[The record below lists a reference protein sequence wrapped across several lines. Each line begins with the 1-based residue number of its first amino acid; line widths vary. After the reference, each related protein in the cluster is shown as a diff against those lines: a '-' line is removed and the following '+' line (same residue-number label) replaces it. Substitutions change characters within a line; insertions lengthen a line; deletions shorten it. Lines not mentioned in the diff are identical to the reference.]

1 MRGLSWCWRIGH
13 RINGVSNTNG
23 VNSPDLI
30 SLANVNYDLAKKI
43 FCEMISKRS
52 IRGEPI

>member
-13 RINGVSNTNG
+13 RINGVSNTNS

-30 SLANVNYDLAKKI
+30 SLANVNYDLAKK
-43 FCEMISKRS
+43 FLRNDK
-52 IRGEPI
+52 

>member
-23 VNSPDLI
+23 VNSADLI
-30 SLANVNYDLAKKI
+30 SLANVNYDLAKK
-43 FCEMISKRS
+43 FLRNDK
-52 IRGEPI
+52 